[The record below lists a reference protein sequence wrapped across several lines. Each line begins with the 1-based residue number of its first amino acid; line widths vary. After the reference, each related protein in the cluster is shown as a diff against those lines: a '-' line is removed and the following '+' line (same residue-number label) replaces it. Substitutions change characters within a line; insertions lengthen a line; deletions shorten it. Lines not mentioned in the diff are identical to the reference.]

1 MEKILPQTREGESP
15 FLEGT
20 SIQFAWDSTSLGWLK
35 RCPRLYQYQMIEGW
49 RKRETGVDLRFGIL
63 YHKGLELYDRF
74 RTENG
79 SGRPWTHET
88 ALKAVVHELLDC
100 TWDYDWE
107 DREDNLGLKG
117 APWETGRTD
126 KNRFTLIRSVIW
138 YLDQFGEND
147 PAETVQLENGKPA
160 VELSFKMELD
170 WGPKYLTADLL
181 EPIRMS
187 EYGIK
192 SGEKVGE
199 ISIQPYLLCG
209 HLDRIVTF
217 ADGKYVMDRKT
228 TKSTIS
234 SYYFDQF
241 EPSNQMTLYTI
252 AAKVIFQ
259 TPVRG
264 VIIDGAQI
272 AVGFTR
278 FARGFTYRTDSQ
290 VEEWL
295 GDLHYWFDSAERFAL
310 ADYWPMND
318 LSCFNC
324 HFRGICSK
332 DPSVRKAFLESEF
345 TQEDP
350 WNPLRPR

>member
-20 SIQFAWDSTSLGWLK
+20 SIQFAWDSTSLGWFK

-63 YHKGLELYDRF
+63 YHQGLELYDKH
-74 RTENG
+74 RTDNVA
-79 SGRPWTHET
+79 HEASILAIT
-88 ALKAVVHELLDC
+88 GWLMEA
-100 TWDYDWE
+100 TWNRE
-107 DREDNLGLKG
+107 SLQAEHDREGGK
-117 APWETGRTD
+117 PWETGRTD

-192 SGEKVGE
+192 SGKKVGE

-272 AVGFTR
+272 AVSFTR
-278 FARGFTYRTDSQ
+278 FARGFTYRTDTQ
-290 VEEWL
+290 IDEWI
-295 GDLHYWFDSAERFAL
+295 GDLRFWLNSAESYATSN
-310 ADYWPMND
+310 YWPMND